1 MVFESKKVSVLV
13 ADPKHTKINV
23 KAELSKSG
31 NELGGCVS
39 DCSTHPKP
47 IDLPLGVSSSMIN
60 QLQVNFTSRFPPPT
74 RFDPYHSCI
83 HPFVKSISKP
93 CVDSFDLFLLEVKA
107 ILVNRD

>member
-31 NELGGCVS
+31 NELGGCAS

-47 IDLPLGVSSSMIN
+47 IDLPIGVSSSMIN
-60 QLQVNFTSRFPPPT
+60 QLQVNFTSRPVSSVSASVYPSLF
-74 RFDPYHSCI
+74 I
-83 HPFVKSISKP
+83 KSVSKLR
-93 CVDSFDLFLLEVKA
+93 VDSFDLSLRSTCESNSR
-107 ILVNRD
+107 NRD